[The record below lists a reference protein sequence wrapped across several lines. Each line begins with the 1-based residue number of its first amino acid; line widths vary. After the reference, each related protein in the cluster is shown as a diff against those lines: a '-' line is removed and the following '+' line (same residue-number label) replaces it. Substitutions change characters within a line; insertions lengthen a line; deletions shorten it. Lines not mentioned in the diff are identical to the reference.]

1 MTMKIRVIMATAAA
15 SVLLFPGTATA
26 FAYPV
31 EDAPL
36 LTGNPLY
43 SAGKLPAAGCAR
55 KPAKGKSLSSVK
67 KHVNALI
74 TCMNDTWG
82 PYMKKAN
89 LQFVPPRV
97 EVHGTPLEKG
107 YERYCF
113 GAKMNPAKSE
123 AVHCFG
129 TNLSVRVRPDWIKA
143 SDDVPI
149 LAELSSA
156 YAEHV
161 LSLVDVT
168 EGYNALHADD
178 SDEILEQLR
187 RFNLQAKCLGG
198 MTAKS
203 LWSALGYPAK
213 NAGRL
218 LDLAKAEADAKG
230 EFRYFGKSAN
240 LVYWTKRGY
249 STSDP
254 RSCKTWVAPSSKVS

>member
-1 MTMKIRVIMATAAA
+1 MTMKTRVIMATAAA

-26 FAYPV
+26 LAYPV

-36 LTGNPLY
+36 LTGNALY
-43 SAGKLPAAGCAR
+43 AAGKLPAAGCAD
-55 KPAKGKSLSSVK
+55 KPAKGKTLASVK
-67 KHVNALI
+67 KHINALI

-82 PYMKKAN
+82 PYLKQAD
-89 LQFVPPRV
+89 LSFVAPKV
-97 EVHGTPLEKG
+97 EMYGTTLEKK

-113 GAKMNPAKSE
+113 GAKRNPAKSE
-123 AVHCFG
+123 VVHCFG
-129 TNLSVRVRPDWIKA
+129 TFLSVHIRPDWIKS

-149 LAELSSA
+149 FAELSSA

-161 LSLVDVT
+161 LSLVDIT

-178 SDEILEQLR
+178 GDEILEQLR

-203 LWSALGYPAK
+203 LWAALGYPAK
-213 NAGRL
+213 DTGRL
-218 LDLAKAEADAKG
+218 LDLAKAEADSKG
-230 EFRYFGKSAN
+230 EFRYFGKGAN

-254 RSCKTWVAPSSKVS
+254 RSCKTWNAPSAKVS